1 MKNQDEW
8 RAMKI
13 LISDERVLLC
23 MDLFILRHG
32 KAGKSSAGTADAART
47 LTRDGKNEV
56 KKVAR
61 WMKRNG
67 CSFNVIATSPL
78 ERAYRTAKIVAT
90 VLGQKD
96 RLTLF
101 DELAPGGD
109 PGTVCYNISH
119 YNENAKVLIIGHE
132 PALST
137 LIWNIIGGE
146 GNGSL
151 VLAKAGL
158 AKIQNFSCTKR
169 PSGQLEWFLTP
180 KILSGRT
187 KN

>member
-1 MKNQDEW
+1 
-8 RAMKI
+8 MKI
-13 LISDERVLLC
+13 LISDERILLC

-32 KAGKSSAGTADAART
+32 KAGKSSAGTADAARR
-47 LTRDGKNEV
+47 LTREGKDEV

-61 WMKRNG
+61 WMKGNKY
-67 CSFNVIATSPL
+67 SFDVIATSPL
-78 ERAYRTAKIVAT
+78 KRAYGTAKIVAV

-96 RLTLF
+96 RLTLW
-101 DELAPGGD
+101 DDLAPGGD
-109 PGTVCYNISH
+109 PDTVCYNASH
-119 YNENAKVLIIGHE
+119 YGENAKVLIIGHE

-158 AKIQNFSCTKR
+158 AKIQNFSFTKR
-169 PSGQLEWFLTP
+169 PSGHLEWLLTP
-180 KILSGRT
+180 KVIPDRT
-187 KN
+187 K